1 MRASLSVHLLLRWGD
16 VVLQA
21 VRVSPPRRFVLGE
34 SGDWE
39 LPADALGGPR
49 LELLTVEDG
58 HTVLSLATRG
68 ACVLREGARR
78 RVELG
83 PFSIDVEATCAESSP
98 WVRSPLGLGPP
109 AHHLLSA
116 GVHLGLLAAFGSY
129 PSPSAE
135 DLDATG
141 ARDRAALLT
150 GLLGR
155 SDVDAVESPGPHDDG
170 ESVATGSRDERKT
183 AGGTGEP
190 AQTEEGALGNP
201 VTRATRGHVGV
212 QGPHDALDPRLAR
225 AAEEPLPETWPELV
239 WLRVPAP
246 DPDAPVAVWGRTLS
260 EGTDAASARAPMW
273 GGTIEAAMGPGGL
286 GLSGTGEGGGFH
298 AVAIGLGT
306 FGLGEG
312 RGTGSSGTSGVGHGL
327 GGCGCGDGVSEGHG
341 RLGGSHAV
349 HAPQLRTD
357 ATSVNGRLPP
367 EVIQHVVR
375 SNMGRFRAC
384 YEQSL
389 RPQPSLQG
397 RVTTKFAI
405 ARDGTVPFAV
415 DAGSD
420 VPDASLIA
428 CIGRAF
434 ESLSFPPPEAG
445 IVTVVYP
452 LTLSPGE

>member
-312 RGTGSSGTSGVGHGL
+312 RVDCTVQFKPDAIISRCDRIHLGDQVACEQEARNLAKIDAQVADPGAVRNRKVG
-327 GGCGCGDGVSEGHG
+327 GDPDKEFVQG
-341 RLGGSHAV
+341 
-349 HAPQLRTD
+349 
-357 ATSVNGRLPP
+357 
-367 EVIQHVVR
+367 
-375 SNMGRFRAC
+375 
-384 YEQSL
+384 QSL
-389 RPQPSLQG
+389 RSKRNQL
-397 RVTTKFAI
+397 
-405 ARDGTVPFAV
+405 AR
-415 DAGSD
+415 
-420 VPDASLIA
+420 
-428 CIGRAF
+428 R
-434 ESLSFPPPEAG
+434 E
-445 IVTVVYP
+445 
-452 LTLSPGE
+452 PGETLNLGGLCHAGEYILTSEDRR